1 MVAAAGGAGSDV
13 GSGGMAT
20 KIEAA
25 KVLMK
30 AGIPMV
36 ICDGRRERV
45 VVDAAEGRAVGT
57 MFDGGEGSI
66 GARKLWIALG
76 SRPAGEIVIDDGA
89 CHALRVRHTSL
100 LPAGVVAVTGSFEA
114 GDPIALMDTKGAMVA
129 RGLAEMSSGELSRV
143 KGLKSGEIAEVLPK
157 IAGKA
162 VVHRDRLVVL

>member
-1 MVAAAGGAGSDV
+1 
-13 GSGGMAT
+13 MAT

-45 VVDAAEGRAVGT
+45 IVDAAEGRDVGT

-76 SRPAGEIVIDDGA
+76 SSPAGEIVIDDGA
-89 CHALRVRHTSL
+89 CHALRVRNTSL
-100 LPAGVVAVTGSFEA
+100 LPAGVVGVRRQ
-114 GDPIALMDTKGAMVA
+114 L
-129 RGLAEMSSGELSRV
+129 RGG
-143 KGLKSGEIAEVLPK
+143 
-157 IAGKA
+157 
-162 VVHRDRLVVL
+162 